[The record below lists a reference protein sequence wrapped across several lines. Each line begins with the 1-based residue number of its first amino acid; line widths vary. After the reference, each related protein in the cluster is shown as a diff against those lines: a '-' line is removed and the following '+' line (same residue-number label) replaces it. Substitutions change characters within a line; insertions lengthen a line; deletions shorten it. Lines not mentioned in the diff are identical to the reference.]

1 MPIIQDPGVVLCQDE
16 GCKCDLSPTTVKKEI
31 LQASHSG
38 LECDLPIVTG
48 NLPFH
53 LPFPT
58 AKFKKTTKK
67 SPKTSNFPQVDSSTL
82 IVRPII
88 CAFFLRKKPDH
99 LGQLANR
106 PVPPSPLST
115 KDIKPFLFD
124 GWIPFTKTSW
134 WLWPLSFPVENVFLL
149 LKMIYVKWMDLPVV
163 HGFFRQF
170 FGCKAA

>member
-1 MPIIQDPGVVLCQDE
+1 MPIIHDPGVVFCQDE
-16 GCKCDLSPTTVKKEI
+16 ACNCDLSPTTVKKETPTTVKKEI

-124 GWIPFTKTSW
+124 GWIPFTKTS
-134 WLWPLSFPVENVFLL
+134 
-149 LKMIYVKWMDLPVV
+149 
-163 HGFFRQF
+163 
-170 FGCKAA
+170 